1 MREMVYELKG
11 LSCAHCAA
19 KIEEDVGRLDGV
31 DSAQVSFAVQKL
43 NISLKDEA
51 DRELVSSEVRKAV
64 HFTEP
69 HVEVID
75 IKAADAGKTKPAA
88 SPGLKKDI
96 LLLASGILLFAVGLA
111 LGRYPVAGLVLL
123 LGAWLTAGADVL
135 WSAARNIVK
144 GRVFDENF
152 LMSIATAGAIAT
164 GQYTEAAAVMLFYKL
179 GMIFEDLAVN
189 RSRRSVKA
197 LLELKPD
204 YANVITDGSI
214 VRKDPAE
221 VAVGDLL
228 LVKPGER
235 IPLDGRIVEGDSYID
250 TSALTGESV
259 PRRVEA
265 GDRVFGGCI
274 NKTGLLRLAVVNT
287 FEDSEVSRIL
297 ELVQNAVSKKARI
310 ENFITRF
317 AVYYTPAV
325 VLSAV
330 LVAVLPPLLSGGFD
344 FKTWL
349 YRALIF
355 LVVSC
360 PCALVVSIPLTY
372 FAGIGKASSRG
383 ILVKGGNY
391 LDVLSKA
398 NAVVFDKTGTL
409 TRGVFSVTGVDA
421 IGVTPERLLEYA
433 ALAEA
438 NSSHPIALSI
448 MEALRGNVDP
458 ASIESVEEFAGRGV
472 MAKTAEGVILAGSLD
487 FLRSCGIEA
496 HELPGK
502 TGTAVYVAVDDRF
515 LGKIT
520 VSDSLKPDAVKAV
533 ESLRQAGIKNICMLT
548 GDSGEA
554 ALQVAGE
561 LKLDSVCAN
570 LLPHQKLE
578 ELESMK
584 SRIEGR
590 LIYVGDGINDAPVLA
605 RADAGVSMGALGSD
619 AAIEASDIVLMTDE
633 PSRLAEAVR
642 IARKTRRIAMQN
654 IILALTVKVAVLA
667 LGTTG
672 NADMWEAVF
681 ADVGVTLLA
690 VFNALRILRD

>member
-1 MREMVYELKG
+1 MREMVCELKG

-19 KIEEDVGRLDGV
+19 KIEKDVGRLDGV
-31 DSAQVSFAVQKL
+31 SSAQVSFAVQKL

-51 DRELVSSEVRKAV
+51 DQERVFSEVAKTV
-64 HFTEP
+64 HSTEP

-75 IKAADAGKTKPAA
+75 IKAANAEKTKPAP
-88 SPGLKKDI
+88 SSGLKKDI
-96 LLLASGILLFAVGLA
+96 LLLGAGVLLFAAGLA
-111 LGRYPVAGLVLL
+111 LGRYPVASLVLV
-123 LGAWLTAGADVL
+123 LGAWLIAGADVL
-135 WSAARNIVK
+135 SSAARNILK

-204 YANVITDGSI
+204 YAYVITDGGVI
-214 VRKDPAE
+214 KKDPSE
-221 VAVGDLL
+221 VAVGEQL

-235 IPLDGRIVEGDSYID
+235 APLDGLIEDGDSYMD

-259 PRRVEA
+259 PRRVGP
-265 GDRVFGGCI
+265 GDKVFGGWI
-274 NKTGLLRLAVVNT
+274 NKTGLLRLSVVNT
-287 FEDSEVSRIL
+287 FENSEVSRIL

-344 FKTWL
+344 FKTWI

-372 FAGIGKASSRG
+372 FAGIGRASSRG

-398 NAVVFDKTGTL
+398 DSVVFDKTGTL
-409 TRGVFSVTGVDA
+409 TRGVFSVTGIDA
-421 IGVTPERLLEYA
+421 VGVESDKLLEYA

-448 MEALRGNVDP
+448 MEAWGGKVDP
-458 ASIESVEEFAGRGV
+458 SNIESVEELAGRGV
-472 MAKTAEGVILAGSLD
+472 AAKTTAGVILAGSLD
-487 FLRSCGIEA
+487 FLRSRGVEA
-496 HELPGK
+496 QELPGK
-502 TGTAVYVAVDDRF
+502 AGTAVYMAADGRY

-520 VSDSLKPDAVKAV
+520 VSDSLKPDAAKAV
-533 ESLRQAGIKNICMLT
+533 ENLRQAGIRNICMLT
-548 GDSGEA
+548 GDSDETA
-554 ALQVAGE
+554 RQIAEE

-578 ELESMK
+578 ELEAMK
-584 SRIEGR
+584 SKTEGR
-590 LIYVGDGINDAPVLA
+590 IIYVGDGINDAPVLA

-633 PSRLAEAVR
+633 PSRLAEGVK

-654 IILALTVKVAVLA
+654 IVLALAIKAAVLI

-681 ADVGVTLLA
+681 ADVGVTVLA